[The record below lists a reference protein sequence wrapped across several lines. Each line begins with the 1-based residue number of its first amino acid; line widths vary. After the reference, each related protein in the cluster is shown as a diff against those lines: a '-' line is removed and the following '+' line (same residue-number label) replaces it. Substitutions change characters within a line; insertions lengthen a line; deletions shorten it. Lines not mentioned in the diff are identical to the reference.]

1 MLFARKIKR
10 SSPHALI
17 MQRTIAL
24 LDIDYFYAQCE
35 LLRNP
40 SLKGK
45 PVVVIMPTIR
55 ENTGAVATCNYEA
68 RALKIRSGM
77 SLSLAKKLSNV
88 NTIFIKA
95 DKEYYKEL
103 SSKVFGLIDFYCSKV
118 EQVSIDEAYLDL
130 TNPQGFEKA
139 VEACEKIKERIVSE
153 LGLTCSIGLSIN
165 KLIAKMA
172 SEEKKPDGLF
182 IVQANEVDSF
192 IEKMVVGKIH
202 GLGPKSVSILKNE
215 GISTVRELKT
225 LKKSRL
231 IELFGEAR
239 GSMFYDFAQGRDDR
253 EIDTNREKQQTSR
266 MMTLKTDSSSIEE
279 MDESLTLLCELV
291 FNEVKKIK
299 RVFLTC
305 SIIIV
310 TPKFETITKSKTLSE
325 PIKSVEE
332 LKRVEKQLLEAFMDE
347 SLQKVR
353 RLGVR
358 VSNFSEDYGF
368 QKKLFD
374 Y

>member
-1 MLFARKIKR
+1 
-10 SSPHALI
+10 
-17 MQRTIAL
+17 MQRIIAL

-95 DKEYYKEL
+95 DKEYYKEM

-139 VEACEKIKERIVSE
+139 IESCEKIKERIVSE

-182 IVQANEVDSF
+182 VVQASEVDSF
-192 IEKMVVGKIH
+192 IEKMSVGKIH
-202 GLGPKSVSILKNE
+202 GLGPKSAGILKNE

-225 LKKSRL
+225 LKKNKL

-239 GSMFYDFAQGRDDR
+239 GGMFYDFARGCDDR

-279 MDESLTLLCELV
+279 MEEALTLLCELV

-305 SIIIV
+305 SIIII
-310 TPKFETITKSKTLSE
+310 TPKFDTITKSKTLSE
-325 PIKSVEE
+325 PIKSIEE
-332 LKRVEKQLLEAFMDE
+332 LKRVEKQLLEAFMCE

-374 Y
+374 FKK

>member
-1 MLFARKIKR
+1 MVV
-10 SSPHALI
+10 
-17 MQRTIAL
+17 MQRIIAL

-40 SLKGK
+40 ALKEK

-55 ENTGAVATCNYEA
+55 ENTGAVATCNYDA

-77 SLSLAKKLSNV
+77 SLSLAKKLASSETV
-88 NTIFIKA
+88 FIKA
-95 DKEYYKEL
+95 DKEYYKEI
-103 SSKVFGLIDFYCSKV
+103 SSKVFELIDFYCSKV
-118 EQVSIDEAYLDL
+118 EQVSIDEAYFDL
-130 TNPQGFEKA
+130 TNPEGFEKA
-139 VEACEKIKERIVSE
+139 IEVCEKIKERVRSE
-153 LGLTCSIGLSIN
+153 LGLTCSIGLSTN

-182 IVQANEVDSF
+182 TVLAKEVDSF
-192 IEKMVVGKIH
+192 LAKKEVGKIH
-202 GLGPKSVSILKNE
+202 GLGPKSTSILKNK
-215 GISTVRELKT
+215 GIRVVSELKT
-225 LKKSRL
+225 LAKREL
-231 IELFGEAR
+231 IELFGEAK
-239 GSMFYDFAQGRDDR
+239 GSSFYDFARGIDNR
-253 EIDTNREKQQTSR
+253 EIDTNREKQQISR

-279 MDESLTLLCELV
+279 MQEPLALLCELV
-291 FNEVKKIK
+291 FNEVKKLK

-305 SIIIV
+305 SIIII
-310 TPKFETITKSKTLSE
+310 TPKFETITKSKTIGE
-325 PIKSVEE
+325 PIKSIDE
-332 LKRVEKQLLEAFMDE
+332 LVKIEKQLLELFMSE

-368 QKKLFD
+368 QKKLLD